1 MFFIVFVSTRMI
13 VKLEPLEAN
22 NCIYS
27 MNGNILECK
36 NLIKIDDNLGAYV
49 KDNTIVLFLRN
60 CKHFYLD
67 EGTLTSR
74 NYEKLTNVHIIDS
87 EAFELKPNGLI
98 RFKNVKSLRINKNQW
113 KEISNN
119 VFFGKNRQFA
129 C

>member
-1 MFFIVFVSTRMI
+1 
-13 VKLEPLEAN
+13 
-22 NCIYS
+22 

-49 KDNTIVLFLRN
+49 KDNTVVLFLRN
-60 CKHFYLD
+60 CKQFYLN

-87 EAFELKPNGLI
+87 ESFDLKSNGLTP
-98 RFKNVKSLRINKNQW
+98 FKNVKSLRINKNQW
-113 KEISNN
+113 KEITNN
-119 VFFGKNRQFA
+119 VFFGKNRKQFA